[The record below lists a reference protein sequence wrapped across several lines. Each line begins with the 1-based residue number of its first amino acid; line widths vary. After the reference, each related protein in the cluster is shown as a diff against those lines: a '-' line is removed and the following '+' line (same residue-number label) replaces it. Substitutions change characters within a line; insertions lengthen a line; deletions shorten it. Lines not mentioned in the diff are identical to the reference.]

1 MSFFQIWSFKQNGNI
16 LSQDKAVL
24 GKKMTGYVHFC
35 QQHREAV
42 KQVNTGMKAADVN
55 KELNEETQAQRKAA
69 ASNL

>member
-1 MSFFQIWSFKQNGNI
+1 LKFKQNGNI
-16 LSQDKAVL
+16 LSQAKADL

-55 KELNEETQAQRKAA
+55 K
-69 ASNL
+69 